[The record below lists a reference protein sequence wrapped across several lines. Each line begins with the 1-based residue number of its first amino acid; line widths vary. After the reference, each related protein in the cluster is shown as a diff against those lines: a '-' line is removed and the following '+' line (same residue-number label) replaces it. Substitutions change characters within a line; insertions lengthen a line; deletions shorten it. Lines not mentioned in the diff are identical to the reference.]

1 MPSVLVTGAGRG
13 FGRALLE
20 EYRRRAW
27 TTFPLVRDAG
37 VAGELREAGERCLPI
52 VADVT
57 SDGAEAAITA
67 ALGEADLPL
76 DLLVNNAGIVRKIRG
91 LAAADPADLEAHFR
105 VHCVGAL
112 RATRAALPW
121 LARAGRPLVVNVSSR
136 FGSIARTAA
145 GEFRGLYAYH
155 CAKAAENMLAAS
167 LDAEL
172 SPSGVRVVAAH
183 PGRLKTALGAADADI
198 DPSDAARAFADWVAA
213 LPRDAPCAL
222 YDVTAGGVIDW

>member
-20 EYRRRAW
+20 EYRRRGW
-27 TTFPLVRDAG
+27 TTFPLVRDRG
-37 VAGELREAGERCLPI
+37 VADELRRCGERCRPV
-52 VADVT
+52 VADLT
-57 SDGAEAAITA
+57 DDGAEAAIAA
-67 ALGEADLPL
+67 ALGTADVPL
-76 DLLVNNAGIVRKIRG
+76 DLLVNNAGIVRKVRG
-91 LAAADPADLEAHFR
+91 LAAADSADLEAHFR

-121 LARAGRPLVVNVSSR
+121 LARAERPLVVNVSSR

-155 CAKAAENMLAAS
+155 CAKAAEDMLTAC

-172 SPSGVRVVAAH
+172 RPSGVRVVAVH
-183 PGRLKTALGAADADI
+183 PGRLKTPLGAADADV
-198 DPSDAARAFADWVAA
+198 DPSDAARAFADWAAA